1 MNEKPSAK
9 KIRVAI
15 LDDHQGTLDGYAYR
29 LTPHANIEVAAT
41 ARFGDQLEPMLAN
54 NKVDVLLLDVSVP
67 SAENDPNPYPL
78 LYMLPRLRES
88 YTALAILIISMHK
101 QRTLV
106 KAVMDAGAK
115 GYILKDDRQ
124 AIVQLGEIITSV
136 AAGGVY
142 FSEQS
147 FAMLTDKI
155 SSAEDVKLLTRR
167 QREAL
172 SLSASKPDLSMDDLA
187 EELDIAAS
195 TLRNLLSDSYRRLK
209 VHNRTAAIAKA
220 RDLGLIT
227 PYPPETNAA
236 AKAPLR

>member
-1 MNEKPSAK
+1 MKAK
-9 KIRVAI
+9 ASPRKKRIRVAI

-29 LTPHANIEVAAT
+29 LTPYKNINVVAT
-41 ARFGDQLEPMLAN
+41 ARFGDQLEGMLSN
-54 NKVDVLLLDVSVP
+54 DGVDVLLLDVGVP

-78 LYMLPRLRES
+78 LYMLPRLHEQHPDM
-88 YTALAILIISMHK
+88 AILIISMHK

-147 FAMLTDKI
+147 FAMLTNRP
-155 SSAEDVKLLTRR
+155 SSTEGVGPITKR
-167 QREAL
+167 QSEVL
-172 SLSASKPDLSMDDLA
+172 SLFAAKPDAKMEDLA
-187 EELDIAAS
+187 KELDIASS
-195 TLRNLLSDSYRRLK
+195 TLRNLLSDSYKRLN
-209 VHNRTAAIAKA
+209 VRNLASAIGRA
-220 RDLGLIT
+220 RELGLIT
-227 PYPPETNAA
+227 PFPPS
-236 AKAPLR
+236 PHLDS

>member
-1 MNEKPSAK
+1 MNKKSSAK

-15 LDDHQGTLDGYAYR
+15 LDDHQGTLDGYAFR
-29 LTPHANIEVAAT
+29 LTPHTNIEVAAT
-41 ARFGDQLEPMLAN
+41 ARFGDQLEPMLADN
-54 NKVDVLLLDVSVP
+54 TVDVLLLDVGVP

-78 LYMLPRLRES
+78 LYMLPRLRKS
-88 YTALAILIISMHK
+88 YPAMAILIISMHK

-147 FAMLTDKI
+147 FAMLNDKF
-155 SSAEDVKLLTRR
+155 SSAEDVQLLTQR

-187 EELDIAAS
+187 KELKIAGS

-209 VHNRTAAIAKA
+209 VRNRTAAIAKA

-227 PYPPETNAA
+227 PYPPQTNGG
-236 AKAPLR
+236 AKAPRR